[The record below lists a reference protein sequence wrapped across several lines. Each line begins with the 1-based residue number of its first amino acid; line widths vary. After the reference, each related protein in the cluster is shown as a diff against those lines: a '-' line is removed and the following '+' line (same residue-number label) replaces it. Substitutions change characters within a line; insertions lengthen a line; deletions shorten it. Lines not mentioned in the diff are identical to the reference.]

1 MDNPFSSGGFGDDSN
16 AFGAPAFGSENCS
29 ETYPGMPPPIDWS
42 ATSGGGFGGESNIT
56 NDPMAA
62 PSFGGAMGG
71 LSTAAHLAQEH
82 PEIMKASM
90 DGFAAAAQNPSDP
103 PATMATS
110 IAGAVAPAFAIEA
123 QEALNTVT
131 SSVAAALKPG
141 QSSGPMFEITVS
153 DPVAQKSG
161 MMGGTH
167 MTYKVN
173 VKTSLPQ
180 YQWREF
186 SQIHRYS
193 DFEWLNAEL
202 KDFHPNCVVPPI
214 PEKVS
219 TGNTDPEFVARRMW
233 GLQHFLQH
241 CADHPELRG
250 SRSLQFFLEANTETM
265 PEMKKAAQ
273 KQKDQAPGLWRRSK
287 MAFKKLDKKY
297 VDPELESQKAALQT
311 LQNTVQ
317 RVGNYTARL
326 EPGRKQV
333 SATFADIGVAFGQ
346 FAESQD
352 CGLANSCRHTAEH
365 YSKIG
370 EISREFAAVDS
381 QAMHTVLDYQ
391 CGLMDSCGDIYENRK
406 VCAMALQSYQQSV
419 DSAQSDHNKYK
430 DNSSKAAKAAKAHAT
445 LTECQGKLEAHQ
457 ESYTAFAAALPVELS
472 RFDDARKKET
482 LEAMLRSAEVNQM
495 YHQQMQLEWTNH
507 LEQLRREVSATF

>member
-56 NDPMAA
+56 SDPMAA

-103 PATMATS
+103 PATTATS

-131 SSVAAALKPG
+131 SSVAATLKPG
-141 QSSGPMFEITVS
+141 QASGPMFEITVS

-193 DFEWLNAEL
+193 DFEWLHAEL

-333 SATFADIGVAFGQ
+333 LPLSPPSSSPSAFLLSVNLTLCSVYLSGSVPQ
-346 FAESQD
+346 FVTLSFSI
-352 CGLANSCRHTAEH
+352 LLSCRCIF
-365 YSKIG
+365 SL
-370 EISREFAAVDS
+370 IS
-381 QAMHTVLDYQ
+381 
-391 CGLMDSCGDIYENRK
+391 
-406 VCAMALQSYQQSV
+406 QSV
-419 DSAQSDHNKYK
+419 SQSVSQYLLIRRQPAVLAHPVILLALDCAHSCSCSCLQLPE
-430 DNSSKAAKAAKAHAT
+430 NSGFS
-445 LTECQGKLEAHQ
+445 
-457 ESYTAFAAALPVELS
+457 S
-472 RFDDARKKET
+472 
-482 LEAMLRSAEVNQM
+482 
-495 YHQQMQLEWTNH
+495 
-507 LEQLRREVSATF
+507 